1 MCCCK
6 RNHLDYQPLPCA
18 GSRGGRSNCS
28 LSNLRQLLNDEH
40 PNGIVYSYVM
50 STVCR
55 DGNSLR
61 HYGSG
66 PNWQGGVITLCT
78 CKHLMR
84 TFHRP
89 EDWRGTWVAGFS
101 GVGVGDG
108 RNFLIY
114 LMRVGHAFESHWDLW
129 HALPPQV
136 RSAKAADTNPVG
148 DVYKPL
154 GRDTQKDPFNICRYH
169 QPHKSH
175 GRKYTWPAD
184 INYQRNNDC
193 RRAALLV
200 GDVDYSFVWDQR
212 TIVFDHNIG
221 RGQRTYSLEDFLKC
235 LQQAN

>member
-1 MCCCK
+1 M
-6 RNHLDYQPLPCA
+6 
-18 GSRGGRSNCS
+18 
-28 LSNLRQLLNDEH
+28 
-40 PNGIVYSYVM
+40 YSYVM

-66 PNWQGGVITLCT
+66 PNWQGGIITLCT
-78 CKHLMR
+78 CKHEMR
-84 TFHRP
+84 TYP
-89 EDWRGTWVAGFS
+89 DCKQGTWVAGFC

-114 LMRVGHAFESHWDLW
+114 LMRVGDAFESHWKLW
-129 HALPPQV
+129 HRLPGEV

-175 GRKYTWPAD
+175 GRKYNWPAD
-184 INYQRNNDC
+184 INYQRNNNC

-200 GDVDYSFVWDQR
+200 GDRDHSFVWDQR
-212 TIVFDHNIG
+212 RIVFDRNIG
-221 RGQRTYSLEDFLKC
+221 RGQRTHSLKDFLKC
-235 LQQAN
+235 LQ

>member
-1 MCCCK
+1 MCCRK

-18 GSRGGRSNCS
+18 GSLGGRSNCS

-78 CKHLMR
+78 CKHYMR
-84 TFHRP
+84 T
-89 EDWRGTWVAGFS
+89 WSGINQGTWIAGFCN
-101 GVGVGDG
+101 VDAG
-108 RNFLIY
+108 RGKNSLIY
-114 LMRVGHAFESHWDLW
+114 LMRVDQTFESQYKLW
-129 HALPPQV
+129 QYLTEGV
-136 RSAKAADTNPVG
+136 RETKAADANPLG
-148 DVYKPL
+148 DVYRPL
-154 GRDTQKDPFNICRYH
+154 GRDTQKNPFNICRYH

-175 GRKYTWPAD
+175 GRKYNWPAD
-184 INYQRNNDC
+184 INYQRNNNC

-200 GDVDYSFVWDQR
+200 GDGNHSFVWDQR
-212 TIVFDHNIG
+212 VIVFDRNIG
-221 RGQRTYSLEDFLKC
+221 RGQRTHSLEDFLKC